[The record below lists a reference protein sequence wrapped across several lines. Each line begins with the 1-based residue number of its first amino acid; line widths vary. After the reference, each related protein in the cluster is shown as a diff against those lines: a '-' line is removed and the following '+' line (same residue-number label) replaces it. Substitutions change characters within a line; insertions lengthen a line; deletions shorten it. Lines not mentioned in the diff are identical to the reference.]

1 MKFDLYTQSGEKKG
15 QVEGSDKIFAIKPHA
30 MLMHQSLVRQ
40 LANAR
45 RATAHTKTRGEVA
58 GSGIKIYRQKH
69 TGNAR
74 HGDRQANLFRG
85 GGVVFGPR
93 VRNYTKLMPQ
103 KQRMIALFSA
113 LSSRATTKDIIAL
126 ESFTADAPKTKIAA
140 EMIKKL
146 PVKRTTL
153 VVISERNGTMEKSF
167 ANLPNAKV
175 ITCNLLNISDVL
187 KFKTILFVK
196 DAIKKTEEHFLS
208 K

>member
-15 QVEGSDKIFAIKPHA
+15 QVEGSDKIFAVKPHA

-40 LANAR
+40 LANGR

-74 HGDRQANLFRG
+74 HGDRQANVFRG
-85 GGVVFGPR
+85 GGVIFGPR

-103 KQRMIALFSA
+103 KQRKIALFSA

-146 PVKRTTL
+146 PVKKTTL
-153 VVISERNGTMEKSF
+153 VVIPERNGTMEKSF

>member
-15 QVEGSDKIFAIKPHA
+15 QIEGSDKIFAIKPHT

-58 GSGIKIYRQKH
+58 GSGIKIYNQKH

-93 VRNYTKLMPQ
+93 VRNFTKLMPQ

-153 VVISERNGTMEKSF
+153 VVIAERNGTMEKSF